1 MEIILAIL
9 ALLAVSGLKLGREIQ
24 ASKEKET
31 QEKAKAQAEE
41 RQQLPAEPFTLEY
54 HFKNR
59 LETDLD
65 QINKAL
71 DAYELSGL
79 EFVEDCG
86 YLVTEITLDVATNEQ
101 AVGYW
106 YGLDD
111 CVLRCTPAKPGEGF
125 HYQISTMT
133 VEKPAADCAA
143 CWREAHPGRIMRTMV
158 QLEFE
163 AVYAVIV
170 LHHEPKAQTKQFIPD
185 PVNAAT
191 IRPDSRRGKY
201 PLYQRS

>member
-59 LETDLD
+59 LKTDLD

-106 YGLDD
+106 
-111 CVLRCTPAKPGEGF
+111 
-125 HYQISTMT
+125 
-133 VEKPAADCAA
+133 
-143 CWREAHPGRIMRTMV
+143 
-158 QLEFE
+158 
-163 AVYAVIV
+163 
-170 LHHEPKAQTKQFIPD
+170 
-185 PVNAAT
+185 
-191 IRPDSRRGKY
+191 
-201 PLYQRS
+201 